1 MNKRERTRTK
11 TSSFGVSGRFGHDS
25 TEFYSKKLYS
35 QINAPKQKVEYVENP
50 VPSEYVNKIFCKS
63 SEDMDEL
70 PDCSVH
76 LMVTSPPYN
85 VGKDYDDNL
94 SLGEYMDLLGAV
106 FQETYRVLVP
116 GGRAAVNIANVGRKP
131 YISLNS
137 EIIRIMQDVG
147 FMMRGEIIWD
157 KGASAGAS
165 CAWGSWKSA
174 SNPVLRDTHE
184 YIMVFAKDVFARK
197 NPSNRQD
204 TITRDEFLE
213 FTKSVWRFP
222 TESAKKVKHP
232 APFPVELPRR
242 IIQLYTFEGEVVLDP
257 FMGVGTTAIAALA
270 SNRKYVGYDISEEYC
285 SLALERIKA
294 ETGQLSFEE
303 LIEQNESKAPS
314 EDR

>member
-35 QINAPKQKVEYVENP
+35 QINAPKEKVEYIENP

-197 NPSNRQD
+197 NPSKRQD
-204 TITRDEFLE
+204 TISRDEFLE
-213 FTKSVWRFP
+213 FTKSIWRFP

-242 IIQLYTFEGEVVLDP
+242 VIQLYSFEGEVVLDP
-257 FMGVGTTAIAALA
+257 FMGVGTTAIAALV
-270 SNRKYVGYDISEEYC
+270 SNRKYIGYDISEEYF

-303 LIEQNESKAPS
+303 LIEQNESKVPS